1 MRVEAIRLIP
11 WDVGC
16 SLCDADFAAIE
27 RTLVDDALW
36 EVLPTQPHPEANRV
50 VAFRSAKPCGDFGI
64 ALYVFDDGVALFELS
79 EPSQSFNEPED
90 FDPDV
95 VISDKLDANKLL
107 LGHDHGCSE
116 TLMQLRARV
125 RGAILRRDVRLSGRA
140 GWENKSF
147 SYVFTYYFVAVGAAE
162 ASQTIEP
169 HLLRLLN
176 PLHAH
181 HISDQFERSAVD
193 LTWPIDRH
201 LAEDQQSAQVVS
213 IRPNLRILASW
224 STMCVVGGFSDPEQ
238 ADYRRLQRS
247 LQHSWFFC
255 YISENHFDELNTRLD
270 ARDVAVGG
278 EVPVSEMVGEL
289 RTKISRIRHVRSS
302 MAAQSD
308 FMLFKMLVSSSR
320 LDHMIARAEETATIF
335 LDRYR
340 ILLDERRLRSS
351 RSTETILFFFAAV
364 SAFGAYSD
372 VAQNGF
378 NVGRDGWFLV
388 ALLIAI
394 ILFLMTR
401 RRF

>member
-1 MRVEAIRLIP
+1 
-11 WDVGC
+11 
-16 SLCDADFAAIE
+16 
-27 RTLVDDALW
+27 
-36 EVLPTQPHPEANRV
+36 
-50 VAFRSAKPCGDFGI
+50 
-64 ALYVFDDGVALFELS
+64 
-79 EPSQSFNEPED
+79 
-90 FDPDV
+90 
-95 VISDKLDANKLL
+95 
-107 LGHDHGCSE
+107 
-116 TLMQLRARV
+116 
-125 RGAILRRDVRLSGRA
+125 
-140 GWENKSF
+140 
-147 SYVFTYYFVAVGAAE
+147 
-162 ASQTIEP
+162 
-169 HLLRLLN
+169 
-176 PLHAH
+176 
-181 HISDQFERSAVD
+181 
-193 LTWPIDRH
+193 
-201 LAEDQQSAQVVS
+201 
-213 IRPNLRILASW
+213 
-224 STMCVVGGFSDPEQ
+224 MCVVGGFSDPEQ